1 MKEFA
6 LSAIKSVRNIYFM
19 LFLVVSGMYHTGLYS
34 WNTSSVVVKKSIPMK
49 GIILRLYLR
58 EFHCNQYTPMS
69 TLAFTTAKRFNS
81 YCIKYCLILFAGVM
95 ITLAGTVVS
104 VMNEVII
111 PYFPVCC

>member
-1 MKEFA
+1 MLFLITTCSRSRDLEDRSEHAHARSIYQHMKEFA

-58 EFHCNQYTPMS
+58 EFHCN
-69 TLAFTTAKRFNS
+69 
-81 YCIKYCLILFAGVM
+81 
-95 ITLAGTVVS
+95 
-104 VMNEVII
+104 
-111 PYFPVCC
+111 